1 VEGIARVLCA
11 LDIGEPG
18 LAAFEQALALARV
31 HAAKLIVVYAVPR
44 SQYWSHGTS
53 RLSAEPAGCGGGC
66 WSGRPS

>member
-11 LDIGEPG
+11 VDIGEPG

-44 SQYWSHGTS
+44 SQSLNTGATERVAYLLKH
-53 RLSAEPAGCGGGC
+53 
-66 WSGRPS
+66 